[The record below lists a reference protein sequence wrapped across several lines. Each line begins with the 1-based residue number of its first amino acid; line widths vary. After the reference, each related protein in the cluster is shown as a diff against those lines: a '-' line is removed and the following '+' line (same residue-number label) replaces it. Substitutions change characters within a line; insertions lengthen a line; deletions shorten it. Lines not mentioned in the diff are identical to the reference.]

1 MNGNQD
7 ITERKVC
14 ICMHVAGGWGSGN
27 INHILNQKPICR
39 KQSEG
44 DRMKTMAR
52 DEGPWG

>member
-1 MNGNQD
+1 
-7 ITERKVC
+7 
-14 ICMHVAGGWGSGN
+14 MHACGGGWGSGN